1 MFTATILVFSVII
14 LISIVFFIA
23 YLMFGL
29 DSSSASK
36 VDPAP
41 ENKIVW
47 YLAKNLSLYGS

>member
-1 MFTATILVFSVII
+1 MFTATILGFSVII